1 MQRDE
6 LAAQAHLSVD
16 GVERYEAIGLWNA
29 AAPDRLAR
37 LQRIV
42 VLEALGFSLEQI
54 ARALHPGVSIDQLR
68 GMLRYR
74 QCVDPAFDAADLAAR
89 IDQLEQFEKLL
100 LDSDTT

>member
-1 MQRDE
+1 MPRDE
-6 LAAQAHLSVD
+6 LATQAQIQ
-16 GVERYEAIGLWNA
+16 VETIGRYEAVGLWDA

-42 VLEALGFSLEQI
+42 VLEALGFSLAQV
-54 ARALHPGVSIDQLR
+54 ARALPAGVSSAQLR

-89 IDQLEQFEKLL
+89 IDQLEQFEKLP
-100 LDSDTT
+100 LDSHTT

>member
-16 GVERYEAIGLWNA
+16 GVGRYEAIGLWDA
-29 AAPDRLAR
+29 AAPGRLAR

-42 VLEALGFSLEQI
+42 VLEALGFSSEQI
-54 ARALHPGVSIDQLR
+54 TRTLRAGVSSEQLR

-89 IDQLEQFEKLL
+89 IDQLEQFEKFPR
-100 LDSDTT
+100 DSYAT

>member
-6 LAAQAHLSVD
+6 LATQARIQAATI
-16 GVERYEAIGLWNA
+16 GRYEAVGLWDA

-54 ARALHPGVSIDQLR
+54 ARALRFAVSIDQLR

-74 QCVDPAFDAADLAAR
+74 QCVDPAFDAAGLAAR
-89 IDQLEQFEKLL
+89 IDQIEELEK
-100 LDSDTT
+100 

>member
-6 LAAQAHLSVD
+6 LATQARIQ
-16 GVERYEAIGLWNA
+16 VETIGRYEAVGLWDA

-42 VLEALGFSLEQI
+42 VLETLGFSLEQI
-54 ARALHPGVSIDQLR
+54 ARALRSGVSIDQLR

-74 QCVDPAFDAADLAAR
+74 QCVDPAFDAASLAAR
-89 IDQLEQFEKLL
+89 IDQLEQLEKLP
-100 LDSDTT
+100 LDSHTT

>member
-6 LAAQAHLSVD
+6 LAAQAQIHAD
-16 GVERYEAIGLWNA
+16 TIGRYEAIGLWDA

-37 LQRIV
+37 LRRIV

-54 ARALHPGVSIDQLR
+54 ARAPRFGVSIDQLR

-74 QCVDPAFDAADLAAR
+74 QCVDPAFDAAGLAAR
-89 IDQLEQFEKLL
+89 IDQLEQLEEFP
-100 LDSDTT
+100 LDSHTS

>member
-1 MQRDE
+1 MQRNE
-6 LAAQAHLSVD
+6 LATQARIQ
-16 GVERYEAIGLWNA
+16 VETIGRYEAVGLWDA

-42 VLEALGFSLEQI
+42 VLEALGFSSEQI
-54 ARALHPGVSIDQLR
+54 TRALPAGVSIDQLR

-89 IDQLEQFEKLL
+89 IDQLEQFEKFP
-100 LDSDTT
+100 LDSHTT

>member
-6 LAAQAHLSVD
+6 LATQA
-16 GVERYEAIGLWNA
+16 GIQAEAIGRYEAIGLWDA

-42 VLEALGFSLEQI
+42 VLETLGFSLEQI
-54 ARALHPGVSIDQLR
+54 ARALRCGVSIDQLR

-74 QCVDPAFDAADLAAR
+74 QCVDPAFDAAGLAAR
-89 IDQLEQFEKLL
+89 IDQLEQLEKLP
-100 LDSDTT
+100 LDSHTA

>member
-6 LAAQAHLSVD
+6 LATQARIQ
-16 GVERYEAIGLWNA
+16 VETIGRYKALGLWDA

-42 VLEALGFSLEQI
+42 VLEALGFSLAQV
-54 ARALHPGVSIDQLR
+54 ARALPAGVSSAQLR

-74 QCVDPAFDAADLAAR
+74 QCVDPAFDAAGLAAR
-89 IDQLEQFEKLL
+89 IDQLEQFEKLP
-100 LDSDTT
+100 LDSHTT